1 MGLFLSV
8 MGLFR
13 GRAGKNREKAAA
25 ELSEGQAKAAEL
37 SEGQAKAAELSEGQ
51 AKAVKAQPEVARREV
66 KYEARPNPDKPG
78 WGQAIGQEIFK
89 AREDRA
95 RQD

>member
-1 MGLFLSV
+1 MGLFRSA

-13 GRAGKNREKAAA
+13 GRAGKNREKMAA
-25 ELSEGQAKAAEL
+25 ELPEEQAKT
-37 SEGQAKAAELSEGQ
+37 
-51 AKAVKAQPEVARREV
+51 VKAQPEVAPREV

-78 WGQAIGQEIFK
+78 WGLTIGQEIRK

-95 RQD
+95 SQE

>member
-1 MGLFLSV
+1 MGLFRSA

-13 GRAGKNREKAAA
+13 GRAGKNREKVAA
-25 ELSEGQAKAAEL
+25 ELPEEQAKTAAEL
-37 SEGQAKAAELSEGQ
+37 PEEQTET
-51 AKAVKAQPEVARREV
+51 VKAQPEVAPREV

-78 WGQAIGQEIFK
+78 WGLTIGQEIRK

-95 RQD
+95 SQE